1 MADGSTSTLTNPVT
15 GTGTTNYIPKFT
27 SSSAIGNSNI
37 YDDGTNVGI
46 GASVGINTTGPG
58 GSLDIRTASG
68 SLSFRSQSNNATAAN
83 NSGVLI
89 YNTASATAST
99 RITQLVLDPNGA
111 NASGTDYFIIQ
122 SAGDGKTDMAR
133 ITGSDAV
140 ANDLTLIGPNTSQVR
155 IKFGD
160 PDDATIGEVGY
171 NHSINAMRFNTNGAQ
186 RMTIDAS
193 GNLGLGVS
201 PSAWESSFR
210 AFDILQQS
218 SIAAENNAFNITL
231 NAYYD
236 LAWKYKAT
244 GKAQRYVQYDGN
256 YYWYTAPS
264 GTAGNAISFTQAMTL
279 DASGSLGVGTTSLTG
294 YNLRVSKSVTGATT
308 AYGISSEGQIQS
320 DVTSSVR
327 YFTSNA
333 TQAAGSTLTTLY
345 HYNAT
350 QGTISGTI
358 TDQYG
363 YFVQSNLTSATNN
376 YGFYGNIAAGLGRW
390 NVYMAGTANNHMSG
404 SLAIGTTQVTGYN
417 LNIVKNLT
425 GSVDAFGIQSA
436 GQIQSDVTSS
446 ANYFQATASQA
457 SGFTISNIRCFTA
470 NQGTIS
476 GTVTNQYGF
485 SVSSGLT
492 GATNNYGFFG
502 NLAAAS
508 GRWNL
513 YMNGTAA
520 NYLAGNTGIGI
531 TSPASA
537 LHIDRGNATASYL
550 QFTAGTTTGQAS
562 TDGFDVGID
571 ASGNAVLNQQE
582 SLAMLFNTNNSERMR
597 ITSGGNGSAITFSHS
612 AASINSFAK
621 IGAIYTDRSGGS
633 EDIDL
638 FFGTLGAGSYAE
650 RMRITSGGDVTIGST
665 TASGA
670 LNLYRGVGANAYL
683 EIAGNGNTLGTSS
696 VTIGQ
701 DGGSVGYLWNRANNA
716 LSFGTN
722 NTERMRINL
731 SGELL
736 INTTSDAGDYKL
748 QVNGNTYT
756 NGNIE
761 LSGVSAGTRYVI
773 LTNNSTYTGN
783 LVMQA
788 GFGSAGAGG
797 GIILN
802 GHSKATEAGWVKAGI
817 SSGSGGKFA
826 VNTQGTGAGTN
837 VFTVDVSGNSVQNGS
852 ITTAAPSA
860 GNAAA
865 WKLGERVAATVVFD
879 TSQYIQLDINGTLYY
894 LATVTLP

>member
-1 MADGSTSTLTNPVT
+1 
-15 GTGTTNYIPKFT
+15 
-27 SSSAIGNSNI
+27 
-37 YDDGTNVGI
+37 
-46 GASVGINTTGPG
+46 
-58 GSLDIRTASG
+58 
-68 SLSFRSQSNNATAAN
+68 
-83 NSGVLI
+83 
-89 YNTASATAST
+89 
-99 RITQLVLDPNGA
+99 
-111 NASGTDYFIIQ
+111 
-122 SAGDGKTDMAR
+122 
-133 ITGSDAV
+133 
-140 ANDLTLIGPNTSQVR
+140 LIGPNTSQVR

-231 NAYYD
+231 NAYYN

-597 ITSGGNGSAITFSHS
+597 ITSGG
-612 AASINSFAK
+612 
-621 IGAIYTDRSGGS
+621 
-633 EDIDL
+633 
-638 FFGTLGAGSYAE
+638 
-650 RMRITSGGDVTIGST
+650 
-665 TASGA
+665 
-670 LNLYRGVGANAYL
+670 
-683 EIAGNGNTLGTSS
+683 
-696 VTIGQ
+696 
-701 DGGSVGYLWNRANNA
+701 
-716 LSFGTN
+716 
-722 NTERMRINL
+722 
-731 SGELL
+731 ELL

-748 QVNGNTYT
+748 QVNGNTRLGGLVDIASGTTSSFAFTIDVNSTFSFGST
-756 NGNIE
+756 NGKRTAIIRTTSSEDNG
-761 LSGVSAGTRYVI
+761 LQFGYD
-773 LTNNSTYTGN
+773 TNDNTGII
-783 LVMQA
+783 
-788 GFGSAGAGG
+788 AGAGT
-797 GIILN
+797 LN
-802 GHSKATEAGWVKAGI
+802 GTGI
-817 SSGSGGKFA
+817 DFYTY
-826 VNTQGTGAGTN
+826 NGTSWGNRMRIKKDGN
-837 VFTVDVSGNSVQNGS
+837 VEMYGS
-852 ITTAAPSA
+852 IKTAAPSGGTA
-860 GNAAA
+860 KP
-865 WKLGERVAATVVFD
+865 WKLGEAGVTLGGSNTSGVRVEIDGTV
-879 TSQYIQLDINGTLYY
+879 YY
-894 LATVTLP
+894 LVTGYLP